1 MPDFRWLVARGAAID
16 IEPTFAFSTDASGS
30 DQEVSAEG
38 GPDSVRGH
46 FLQQFSGIM
55 PIHCLAHFFFPHA
68 KTSFQFFFTS
78 VPLQRTA
85 SYRSVMKDSQQ
96 ALVCSSGAAR
106 QHIVG
111 CIVSTVQHSLRL
123 QLRVNFVCLCLSL
136 RLVVRAGQAN
146 RALTIEVHT
155 HRFLHVHSPNN
166 SSYVEAPTRV
176 PHDAT
181 ECEGE
186 VLNPCR
192 AQEMTVSDTVCCSN
206 VLCRSICHR
215 STQCVLTRVGA
226 GFRSTLRF
234 SRWSSGFRAIAFT
247 IARAL

>member
-1 MPDFRWLVARGAAID
+1 METVGSRDVA
-16 IEPTFAFSTDASGS
+16 TDA
-30 DQEVSAEG
+30 VSTT
-38 GPDSVRGH
+38 
-46 FLQQFSGIM
+46 
-55 PIHCLAHFFFPHA
+55 FFWDGLKTVFGAFFVPRA

-85 SYRSVMKDSQQ
+85 SYCSVVKNFQVFVPTSTLLGVQFGRSTPTHRRLYCVNGTAFVTSSI
-96 ALVCSSGAAR
+96 VCQFRLSLF
-106 QHIVG
+106 
-111 CIVSTVQHSLRL
+111 VSTFGVL
-123 QLRVNFVCLCLSL
+123 
-136 RLVVRAGQAN
+136 RAGQAN

-166 SSYVEAPTRV
+166 SSHVQAPIRV

-206 VLCRSICHR
+206 YLCRSICHR
-215 STQCVLTRVGA
+215 SAQFV
-226 GFRSTLRF
+226 
-234 SRWSSGFRAIAFT
+234 
-247 IARAL
+247 